1 MTVVTDILYDQL
13 SGDIACKN
21 GDFVIGDSTLQH
33 QADLLEAAEGEYK
46 QSPTVGVGLQ
56 GFLNDED
63 PSEMVRK
70 IRIQFVGD
78 GLNISQLK
86 MTDPMNIKASYQ

>member
-1 MTVVTDILYDQL
+1 MILVTDILYDQGT
-13 SGDIACKN
+13 GDIACKN

-56 GFLNDED
+56 GFLNDENPAD
-63 PSEMVRK
+63 MLRK

-78 GLNISQLK
+78 GLNIVQLQSA
-86 MTDPMNIKASYQ
+86 DPLNIKANYQ